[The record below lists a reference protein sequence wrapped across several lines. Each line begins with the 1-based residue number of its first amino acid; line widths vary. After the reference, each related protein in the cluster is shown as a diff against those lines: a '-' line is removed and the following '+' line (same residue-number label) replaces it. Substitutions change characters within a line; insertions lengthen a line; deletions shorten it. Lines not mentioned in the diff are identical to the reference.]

1 MREMSGQRVF
11 LTGAGGGIGRGLAL
25 AMARG
30 GAVVGIT
37 DVSQKSLDE
46 ISSELADVGFKCWSR
61 TLDVTSVSD
70 VADVVGAFSAAHDG
84 IDLVVNNAGLLSVA
98 NVVDLDLGAWQRVM
112 DVNANGTFLV
122 SQAVVRDMIARGRE
136 GSIICISSISGKVG
150 DPGLAHYSAS
160 KFAVR
165 GFVQSL
171 AREVAQNGITVNAI
185 CPGIIDT
192 PMVRAL
198 ARDSNCGIENF
209 LQLQL
214 IKRPQTP
221 EEIALAVVFLHTC
234 RAVTGQSI
242 SVDGGTFFH

>member
-1 MREMSGQRVF
+1 MTEMSGQRVF

-25 AMARG
+25 SLARR
-30 GAVVGIT
+30 GAIVGIT
-37 DVSQKSLDE
+37 DVSQRSLDE
-46 ISSELADVGFKCWSR
+46 ISSELGDAGFKCWCR
-61 TLDVTSVSD
+61 TLDVTKVSD
-70 VADVVGAFSAAHDG
+70 VAETVGEFSAAHEG

-98 NVVDLDLGAWQRVM
+98 NVVDLDIGAWQRVM

-122 SQAVVRDMIARGRE
+122 SQAVIRDMMARGRE
-136 GSIICISSISGKVG
+136 GSVICISSISGKVG

-171 AREVAQNGITVNAI
+171 AREVAQYGITVNAI
-185 CPGIIDT
+185 CPGIVDT

-198 ARDSNCGIENF
+198 ARDSKCGIEDF

-221 EEIALAVVFLHTC
+221 EEIAMAVAFLHTC

-242 SVDGGTFFH
+242 SVDGGSFFH